1 MITEH
6 DILQEYSEAKISRIE
21 VGRRLGEPIG
31 FGDLLMKLHEHQ
43 LPLPRFPRD
52 PASPAVDLV
61 YRLCEQAKRER
72 R

>member
-1 MITEH
+1 MSTEY
-6 DILQEYSEAKISRIE
+6 DILKEYSDAKISRIE

-31 FGDLLMKLHEHQ
+31 FGDLLMKLHDHR

-61 YRLCEQAKRER
+61 RRLCEQAKRER
-72 R
+72 H